1 METFSPDIGT
11 VKATTYPDKIV
22 TKFKMAWQAVN

>member
-1 METFSPDIGT
+1 METFSPDISS

-22 TKFKMAWQAVN
+22 TKLKMASQAVK